1 MPAKL
6 TLLLVALII
15 LGSAVVASTIAQS
28 EFGIFSSAQNYPT
41 RADFDR
47 TFAAFVEATS
57 FDSQSAAASRAKLRA
72 VGFKRIKRSQ
82 FGEG

>member
-6 TLLLVALII
+6 ALLLVALVI

-28 EFGIFSSAQNYPT
+28 EFGNFFSARNYPT

-47 TFAAFVEATS
+47 TFAAFVDATS
-57 FDSQSAAASRAKLRA
+57 FDSESAAATREKLRA
-72 VGFKRIKRSQ
+72 AGLKRIKRS
-82 FGEG
+82 